1 MESAVFEIEVTS
13 WGYLAVVFWSLFPL
27 LFSVGYTVAFRRRL
41 YHRFWFAVLATV
53 CGYVG
58 YAGIQIFWGRPGPLV
73 DALSTWWVICCPFV
87 LHLIRA
93 FRVPGNARG

>member
-58 YAGIQIFWGRPGPLV
+58 YAGIQSSGGDLVRWLTRYPPGGSSVAP
-73 DALSTWWVICCPFV
+73 SFCT
-87 LHLIRA
+87 
-93 FRVPGNARG
+93 